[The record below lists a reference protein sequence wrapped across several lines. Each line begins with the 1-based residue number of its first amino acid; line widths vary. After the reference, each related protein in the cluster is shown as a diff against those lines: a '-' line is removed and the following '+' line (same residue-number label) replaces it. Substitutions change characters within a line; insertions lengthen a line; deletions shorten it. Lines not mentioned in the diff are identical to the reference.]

1 MRNRSRGYAAFT
13 ISNTLFLSLLSLL
26 CVLPLIHVLALSFS
40 SRAAATANIVNFWPV
55 GFTTDAYVKTL
66 GNAQFIRSLGI
77 GVERTVLGT
86 VLSMA
91 VVTMAAYSLSKSS
104 YKFPGRQIY
113 IWIFVFTMLFS
124 GGLIPSYVLISKLHL
139 IDKIWALVL
148 PTAVSVWNM
157 ILMLNFFRTIPQELE
172 EAAHIDGAGHL
183 RVLWSVFLP
192 VSMPS
197 IATLSLF
204 TMVFHWNSWFDGVIY
219 MTNPDG
225 YPLATYLH
233 AMIVSDNLS
242 RVGVTLESV
251 NNFSN
256 RTVKS
261 AQIFIG
267 ALPILLVYPFLQKY
281 FVKGIVLGSV
291 KS

>member
-1 MRNRSRGYAAFT
+1 MLYRSRSYKLFT
-13 ISNTLFLSLLSLL
+13 IANTIFLCLLGLL
-26 CVLPLIHVLALSFS
+26 CIMPLIHIFAVSFS

-66 GNAQFIRSLGI
+66 GNEKFLRSLWI
-77 GVERTVLGT
+77 GAERTILGT
-86 VLSMA
+86 IVSMI
-91 VVTMAAYSLSKSS
+91 VVTMAAYSLSKTSN
-104 YKFPGRQIY
+104 KFPGRQIY
-113 IWIFVFTMLFS
+113 MWLFVFTMLFS
-124 GGLIPSYVLISKLHL
+124 GGLIPSYILITKLHL
-139 IDKIWALVL
+139 IDSIWSLVL
-148 PTAVSVWNM
+148 PSAVSVWNI
-157 ILMLNFFRTIPQELE
+157 ILMLNFFRTIPVDLE
-172 EAAHIDGAGHL
+172 EAAYIDGAGHL
-183 RVLWSVFLP
+183 RVLWSVYLP
-192 VSMPS
+192 VSMAS

-225 YPLATYLH
+225 YPLSSYLH
-233 AMIVSDNLS
+233 SMIVSDNLS
-242 RVGVTLESV
+242 RIGVTSDSV
-251 NNFSN
+251 ANFSS
-256 RTVKS
+256 RTIKT

>member
-1 MRNRSRGYAAFT
+1 MRYRSRGYTVFT
-13 ISNTLFLSLLSLL
+13 ISNTIFLSLLSLI
-26 CVLPLIHVLALSFS
+26 CILPLLHVLSLSFS
-40 SRAAATANIVNFWPV
+40 SRAAATANIVNFWPI
-55 GFTTDAYVKTL
+55 GFTTDAYLKTL
-66 GNAQFIRSLGI
+66 GNEMFIRSLGI
-77 GVERTVLGT
+77 GLERTVLGT

-104 YKFPGRQIY
+104 HKFPGRQIY

-139 IDKIWALVL
+139 IDTMWSLIL

-157 ILMLNFFRTIPQELE
+157 ILMLNFFRTIPQDLE
-172 EAAHIDGAGHL
+172 EAAYIDGAGHM
-183 RVLWSVFLP
+183 RVLWSIYLP

-204 TMVFHWNSWFDGVIY
+204 TMVFHWNSWFDGMIY
-219 MTNPDG
+219 MTKPEG

-233 AMIVSDNLS
+233 SMIVSDNLS
-242 RVGVTLESV
+242 RVGVTLESIE
-251 NNFSN
+251 NFSN

-267 ALPILLVYPFLQKY
+267 ALPILIVYPFLQKY
-281 FVKGIVLGSV
+281 FVKGIVLGSI

>member
-1 MRNRSRGYAAFT
+1 MLYRTRSYQVFT
-13 ISNTLFLSLLSLL
+13 IANTIFLSLLGLL
-26 CVLPLIHVLALSFS
+26 CILPLIHIFAVSIS

-66 GNAQFIRSLGI
+66 GNEKFLRSLWI
-77 GVERTVLGT
+77 GAERTVLGT
-86 VLSMA
+86 IVSMA
-91 VVTMAAYSLSKSS
+91 VVTMASYSLSKTSL
-104 YKFPGRQIY
+104 KFPGRQIY
-113 IWIFVFTMLFS
+113 MWLFVFTMLFS
-124 GGLIPSYVLISKLHL
+124 GGLIPSYILITKLHL
-139 IDKIWALVL
+139 IDSIWSLVL

-157 ILMLNFFRTIPQELE
+157 ILMLNFFRTIPVDLE
-172 EAAHIDGAGHL
+172 EAAYIDGAGHL
-183 RVLWSVFLP
+183 RVLWSVYLP
-192 VSMPS
+192 VSMAS

-219 MTNPDG
+219 MSNPDG
-225 YPLATYLH
+225 YPLSSYLH
-233 AMIVSDNLS
+233 SMIVSDNLS
-242 RVGVTLESV
+242 RIGVTSDSIA
-251 NNFSN
+251 NFSS
-256 RTVKS
+256 RTIKT

>member
-1 MRNRSRGYAAFT
+1 MRYRSRSYTVFT
-13 ISNTLFLSLLSLL
+13 YSNTVFLSLLSLV
-26 CVLPLIHVLALSFS
+26 CILPLIHVFALSLS
-40 SRAAATANIVNFWPV
+40 SRAAATANIVNFWPI

-66 GNAQFIRSLGI
+66 GNAAFLRSLWI
-77 GVERTVLGT
+77 GLERTVLGT
-86 VLSMA
+86 ILSMA
-91 VVTMAAYSLSKSS
+91 VVTMASYSLSKTN
-104 YKFPGRQIY
+104 YKFPGRTVY

-124 GGLIPSYVLISKLHL
+124 GGLIPSYILISKLHL
-139 IDKIWALVL
+139 IDTIWALVL
-148 PTAVSVWNM
+148 PSAVSVWNM
-157 ILMLNFFRTIPQELE
+157 ILMLNFFRTIPQDLE

-183 RVLWSVFLP
+183 RVLWSVYLP

-219 MTNPDG
+219 MSNPRE

-233 AMIVSDNLS
+233 SMIVSDNLS
-242 RVGVTLESV
+242 RVGVTLESID
-251 NNFSN
+251 NFSN
-256 RTVKS
+256 RTIKS

-267 ALPILLVYPFLQKY
+267 ALPILIVYPFLQKY

>member
-1 MRNRSRGYAAFT
+1 MHYRSKSYNVFT
-13 ISNTLFLSLLSLL
+13 VCNTIFLSVLSLI
-26 CVLPLIHVLALSFS
+26 CILPLLHVLSLSFS
-40 SRAAATANIVNFWPV
+40 SRAAATANIVNFWPI

-66 GNAQFIRSLGI
+66 GNEMFIRSLGF
-77 GVERTVLGT
+77 GVERTIIGT
-86 VLSMA
+86 ILSMT
-91 VVTMAAYSLSKSS
+91 VITMAAYSLSKTI

-113 IWIFVFTMLFS
+113 IWVFVFTMLFS
-124 GGLIPSYVLISKLHL
+124 GGLIPSYVLISKLNM
-139 IDKIWALVL
+139 IDTMWALVL
-148 PTAVSVWNM
+148 PSAVSVWNM

-172 EAAHIDGAGHL
+172 EAAYIDGANHL
-183 RVLWSVFLP
+183 RVLWSVYLP

-204 TMVFHWNSWFDGVIY
+204 TMVFHWNSWFDGMIY
-219 MTNPDG
+219 MTKPEG

-233 AMIVSDNLS
+233 SMIVSDNLS
-242 RVGVTLESV
+242 RIGVTLEGIE
-251 NNFSN
+251 NFSN

-267 ALPILLVYPFLQKY
+267 ALPILIVYPFLQKY

>member
-1 MRNRSRGYAAFT
+1 MRYRSTGYTLFT
-13 ISNTLFLSLLSLL
+13 ICNTIFLSLLSLI
-26 CVLPLIHVLALSFS
+26 CVLPLAHVFALSFS
-40 SRAAATANIVNFWPV
+40 SRSAATANLVNFWPV
-55 GFTTDAYVKTL
+55 GFTTDAYVKTI
-66 GNAQFIRSLGI
+66 GNTAFLQSLWI
-77 GVERTVLGT
+77 GVERTLLGT
-86 VLSMA
+86 LLSMA
-91 VVTMAAYSLSKSS
+91 VVTMAAYSLSKTTI
-104 YKFPGRQIY
+104 KFPGRQIY
-113 IWIFVFTMLFS
+113 IWVFVFTMLFS
-124 GGLIPSYVLISKLHL
+124 GGLIPSYILISKLHL
-139 IDKIWALVL
+139 IDTMWALIV
-148 PTAVSVWNM
+148 PSAVSVWNM
-157 ILMLNFFRTIPQELE
+157 ILMLNFFRTVPQDLE

-183 RVLWSVFLP
+183 RVLWSIYLP

-204 TMVFHWNSWFDGVIY
+204 TMVFHWNSWFDGMIY
-219 MTNPDG
+219 MSSPDK

-233 AMIVSDNLS
+233 SMIVSDNLS
-242 RVGVTLESV
+242 RVGITIESV
-251 NNFSN
+251 SNFSN

>member
-1 MRNRSRGYAAFT
+1 MKYRSRSYSVFT
-13 ISNTLFLSLLSLL
+13 YSNTIFLTLLSLI

-66 GNAQFIRSLGI
+66 GNTMFLKSLWI
-77 GVERTVLGT
+77 GVERTVLGA
-86 VLSMA
+86 VLSMV
-91 VVTMAAYSLSKSS
+91 VVTMAAYSLSKTN
-104 YKFPGRQIY
+104 YKFKGRQIY

-124 GGLIPSYVLISKLHL
+124 GGLIPTYILISKLHL
-139 IDKIWALVL
+139 IDSIWALVL
-148 PTAVSVWNM
+148 PPAVSVWNM
-157 ILMLNFFRTIPQELE
+157 ILMLNFFRTIPEDLE
-172 EAAHIDGAGHL
+172 EAAFIDGAGHL
-183 RVLWSVFLP
+183 RVLWSVYLP

-204 TMVFHWNSWFDGVIY
+204 TMVSHWNSWFDGMIY
-219 MTNPDG
+219 MSNPDG

-233 AMIVSDNLS
+233 SMIVSDNLS
-242 RVGVTLESV
+242 RIGVTLDSIE
-251 NNFSN
+251 NFSN
-256 RTVKS
+256 RTIKA

-267 ALPILLVYPFLQKY
+267 ALPILIVYPFLQKY

>member
-1 MRNRSRGYAAFT
+1 MRYRSRGYTVFT
-13 ISNTLFLSLLSLL
+13 ISNTIFLSLLALI
-26 CVLPLIHVLALSFS
+26 CVLPLLHVLSLSFS

-55 GFTTDAYVKTL
+55 GFTTDAYAKTL
-66 GNAQFIRSLGI
+66 GNDMFIRSLWI

-86 VLSMA
+86 VVSMA

-104 YKFPGRQIY
+104 HKFPGRQFY

-124 GGLIPSYVLISKLHL
+124 GGLIPSYILISKLHL
-139 IDKIWALVL
+139 IDKIWALIL
-148 PTAVSVWNM
+148 PSAVSVWNM
-157 ILMLNFFRTIPQELE
+157 ILMLNFFRTIPQDLE
-172 EAAHIDGAGHL
+172 EAAYIDGAGHL
-183 RVLWSVFLP
+183 RVLWSVYLP

-219 MTNPDG
+219 MSNPDG

-233 AMIVSDNLS
+233 SMIVSDNLS
-242 RVGVTLESV
+242 RVGVTLQSV
-251 NNFSN
+251 ENFSN

>member
-1 MRNRSRGYAAFT
+1 MKYRSRGYSVFT
-13 ISNTLFLSLLSLL
+13 FSNTIFLALLSLI

-66 GNAQFIRSLGI
+66 GNAMFLKSLWI
-77 GVERTVLGT
+77 GVERTVLGA
-86 VLSMA
+86 VLSMV
-91 VVTMAAYSLSKSS
+91 VVTMAAYSLSKTN
-104 YKFPGRQIY
+104 YKFKGRQIY

-124 GGLIPSYVLISKLHL
+124 GGLIPSYILISKLHL
-139 IDKIWALVL
+139 IDSIWALVL
-148 PTAVSVWNM
+148 PPAVSVWNM
-157 ILMLNFFRTIPQELE
+157 ILMLNFFRTIPEDLE
-172 EAAHIDGAGHL
+172 EAAFIDGAGHL
-183 RVLWSVFLP
+183 RVLWSVYLP

-204 TMVFHWNSWFDGVIY
+204 TMVSHWNSWFDGMIY
-219 MTNPDG
+219 MSNPDG

-233 AMIVSDNLS
+233 SMIVSDNLS
-242 RVGVTLESV
+242 RIGVTLDSV
-251 NNFSN
+251 ENFSN
-256 RTVKS
+256 RTIKA

-267 ALPILLVYPFLQKY
+267 ALPILIVYPFLQKY

>member
-1 MRNRSRGYAAFT
+1 MRYRSTGYTIFT
-13 ISNTLFLSLLSLL
+13 IWNTIFLSLLSII

-40 SRAAATANIVNFWPV
+40 SRAAATANIVNFWPI

-66 GNAQFIRSLGI
+66 SNTAFLQSLWIGI
-77 GVERTVLGT
+77 ERTVLGT
-86 VLSMA
+86 VISM
-91 VVTMAAYSLSKSS
+91 VVITMAAYSLSKTSH
-104 YKFPGRQIY
+104 KFPGRQIY
-113 IWIFVFTMLFS
+113 IWVFVFTMLFS
-124 GGLIPSYVLISKLHL
+124 GGLIPSYILVSKLHL
-139 IDKIWALVL
+139 MDTIWALVL

-157 ILMLNFFRTIPQELE
+157 ILMLNFFRTIPQDLE

-204 TMVFHWNSWFDGVIY
+204 TMVFHWNSWFDGMIY
-219 MTNPDG
+219 MSNPKG
-225 YPLATYLH
+225 YPLATFLH
-233 AMIVSDNLS
+233 SMIVSDNLS
-242 RVGVTLESV
+242 RVGVTLESID
-251 NNFSN
+251 NFSN
-256 RTVKS
+256 RTIKS

>member
-1 MRNRSRGYAAFT
+1 MHYRSRGYTVFT
-13 ISNTLFLSLLSLL
+13 ILNTVFLCLLALI
-26 CVLPLIHVLALSFS
+26 CILPLVHVLAVSFS

-66 GNAQFIRSLGI
+66 ANGKFLKAMWI

-86 VLSMA
+86 ILSMV
-91 VVTMAAYSLSKSS
+91 VVTMASYSLSKSS

-124 GGLIPSYVLISKLHL
+124 GGLIPSYILVSKLHL
-139 IDKIWALVL
+139 IDTIWALIL
-148 PTAVSVWNM
+148 PSAVSVWNM

-183 RVLWSVFLP
+183 RVLWSVYLP

-204 TMVFHWNSWFDGVIY
+204 SMVSHWNSWFDGVIY

-233 AMIVSDNLS
+233 SMIVSDNMS
-242 RVGVTLESV
+242 RIGVTSESIA
-251 NNFSN
+251 NFSN
-256 RTVKS
+256 RTVKT

>member
-1 MRNRSRGYAAFT
+1 MRYRSRAYTVFT
-13 ISNTLFLSLLSLL
+13 LSNTIFLILLSLI
-26 CVLPLIHVLALSFS
+26 CILPLLHVLALSFS

-66 GNAQFIRSLGI
+66 GNASFIRSLWI

-86 VLSMA
+86 VLSMV
-91 VVTMAAYSLSKSS
+91 VVTMAAYSLSKTNH
-104 YKFPGRQIY
+104 KFQGRQIY

-124 GGLIPSYVLISKLHL
+124 GGLIPSYILVSKLHL
-139 IDKIWALVL
+139 IDTIWALVV
-148 PTAVSVWNM
+148 PSAVSVWNM
-157 ILMLNFFRTIPQELE
+157 ILMLNFFRTIPQDLE

-183 RVLWSVFLP
+183 RVLWSVYLP

-219 MTNPDG
+219 MSNPDG

-233 AMIVSDNLS
+233 SMIVSDNLS
-242 RVGVTLESV
+242 RVGVTLESIE
-251 NNFSN
+251 NFSN

>member
-1 MRNRSRGYAAFT
+1 MKYRSRGYTVFT
-13 ISNTLFLSLLSLL
+13 FSNTIFLTLLSLV

-66 GNAQFIRSLGI
+66 GNSMFLKSLWI
-77 GVERTVLGT
+77 GAERTVLGT
-86 VLSMA
+86 VLSMV
-91 VVTMAAYSLSKSS
+91 VVTMAAYSLSKSN
-104 YKFPGRQIY
+104 YKFKGRQIY
-113 IWIFVFTMLFS
+113 IWVFVFTMLFS
-124 GGLIPSYVLISKLHL
+124 GGLIPSYILISKLHL
-139 IDKIWALVL
+139 IDTIWALVL
-148 PTAVSVWNM
+148 PPAVSVWNM
-157 ILMLNFFRTIPQELE
+157 ILMLNFFRTIPEDLE
-172 EAAHIDGAGHL
+172 EAAFIDGAGHL
-183 RVLWSVFLP
+183 RVLWSVYLP

-204 TMVFHWNSWFDGVIY
+204 TMVFHWNSWFDGMIY
-219 MTNPDG
+219 MSNPDG

-233 AMIVSDNLS
+233 SMIVSDNLS
-242 RVGVTLESV
+242 RIGVTLDSIE
-251 NNFSN
+251 NFSN
-256 RTVKS
+256 RTIKA

-267 ALPILLVYPFLQKY
+267 ALPILIVYPFLQKY

>member
-1 MRNRSRGYAAFT
+1 MRYRSSGYTIFT
-13 ISNTLFLSLLSLL
+13 IWNTIILSLLSVL

-66 GNAQFIRSLGI
+66 SNTAFLQSLWI

-86 VLSMA
+86 VLSM
-91 VVTMAAYSLSKSS
+91 VVITMAAYSLSKTS

-113 IWIFVFTMLFS
+113 IWVFVFTMLFS
-124 GGLIPSYVLISKLHL
+124 GGLIPSYILISKLHL
-139 IDKIWALVL
+139 MDTIWALIL

-183 RVLWSVFLP
+183 RVLWSVYLP

-204 TMVFHWNSWFDGVIY
+204 TMVFHWNSWFDGMIY
-219 MTNPDG
+219 MSNPKG

-233 AMIVSDNLS
+233 SMIVSDNLS
-242 RVGVTLESV
+242 RVGVTLASID
-251 NNFSN
+251 NFSN

-267 ALPILLVYPFLQKY
+267 ALPILMVYPFLQKY

>member
-1 MRNRSRGYAAFT
+1 MHYRSRGYTVFT
-13 ISNTLFLSLLSLL
+13 IWNTIFLIVLSLICILPLLHVFALSL
-26 CVLPLIHVLALSFS
+26 S

-66 GNAQFIRSLGI
+66 GNEMFIRSLWL
-77 GVERTVLGT
+77 GVERTILGT

-91 VVTMAAYSLSKSS
+91 VITTASYSLSKTI

-124 GGLIPSYVLISKLHL
+124 GGLIPSYVLISKLHM
-139 IDKIWALVL
+139 IDTIWALVL
-148 PTAVSVWNM
+148 PSAVSVWNM

-172 EAAHIDGAGHL
+172 EAAYIDGAGHL
-183 RVLWSVFLP
+183 RVLWSVYLP

-204 TMVFHWNSWFDGVIY
+204 TMVFHWNSWFDGMIY
-219 MTNPDG
+219 MTKPEG

-233 AMIVSDNLS
+233 SMIVSDNLS
-242 RVGVTLESV
+242 RVGVTLEGIV
-251 NNFSN
+251 NFSN

-267 ALPILLVYPFLQKY
+267 ALPILVVYPFLQKY

>member
-1 MRNRSRGYAAFT
+1 MYYRSRGYTAFT
-13 ISNTLFLSLLSLL
+13 IMNTIFLCLLAIM
-26 CVLPLIHVLALSFS
+26 CILPLIHVLAVSFS
-40 SRAAATANIVNFWPV
+40 SRAAATANIVNFWPI

-66 GNAQFIRSLGI
+66 GNGKFLRSMWV

-86 VLSMA
+86 LLSML
-91 VVTMAAYSLSKSS
+91 VVTMASYSLSKTSQ
-104 YKFPGRQIY
+104 KFPGRQFY

-124 GGLIPSYVLISKLHL
+124 GGLIPSYILISKLHL
-139 IDKIWALVL
+139 IDTIWALVL
-148 PTAVSVWNM
+148 PMAVSVWNM
-157 ILMLNFFRTIPQELE
+157 ILMLNFFRTIPPELE

-183 RVLWSVFLP
+183 RVLWSVYLP

-204 TMVFHWNSWFDGVIY
+204 SMVSHWNSWFDGVIY
-219 MTNPDG
+219 MSNPDG

-233 AMIVSDNLS
+233 SMIVSDNMS
-242 RVGVTLESV
+242 RIGVTSESIA
-251 NNFSN
+251 NFSN
-256 RTVKS
+256 RTVKT

>member
-1 MRNRSRGYAAFT
+1 MAHTTNGYRIFSFFN
-13 ISNTLFLSLLSLL
+13 IILL
-26 CVLPLIHVLALSFS
+26 CLLAALCFLPIVHMFALSFS
-40 SRAAATANIVNFWPV
+40 SRAAATANIVNFWPI

-66 GNAQFIRSLGI
+66 GNEMFLRSLWI
-77 GVERTVLGT
+77 GLERTALGT
-86 VLSMA
+86 AISMA
-91 VVTMAAYSLSKSS
+91 VVTMAAYSLSKTAHR
-104 YKFPGRQIY
+104 FPGRQIY
-113 IWIFVFTMLFS
+113 IWVFVFTMLFS

-139 IDKIWALVL
+139 IDQIWALVL
-148 PTAVSVWNM
+148 PSAVSVWNM
-157 ILMLNFFRTIPQELE
+157 ILMLNFFRTIPQDLE
-172 EAAHIDGAGHL
+172 EAAYIDGAGHL
-183 RVLWSVFLP
+183 RVLWSVYLP

-204 TMVFHWNSWFDGVIY
+204 TMVFHWNSWFDGMIY
-219 MTNPDG
+219 MTKPEG

-233 AMIVSDNLS
+233 SMIVSDNLS
-242 RVGVTLESV
+242 RVGVTLESIE
-251 NNFSN
+251 NFSN

>member
-1 MRNRSRGYAAFT
+1 
-13 ISNTLFLSLLSLL
+13 
-26 CVLPLIHVLALSFS
+26 
-40 SRAAATANIVNFWPV
+40 
-55 GFTTDAYVKTL
+55 
-66 GNAQFIRSLGI
+66 
-77 GVERTVLGT
+77 
-86 VLSMA
+86 MA
-91 VVTMAAYSLSKSS
+91 VITTASYSLSKTI

-113 IWIFVFTMLFS
+113 IWVFVFTMLFS
-124 GGLIPSYVLISKLHL
+124 GGLIPSYVLISKLHM
-139 IDKIWALVL
+139 IDTIWALVL
-148 PTAVSVWNM
+148 PSAVSVWNM

-172 EAAHIDGAGHL
+172 EAAYIDGAGHL
-183 RVLWSVFLP
+183 RVLWSVYLP

-204 TMVFHWNSWFDGVIY
+204 TMVFHWNSWFDGMIY
-219 MTNPDG
+219 MTKPEG

-233 AMIVSDNLS
+233 SMIVSDNLS
-242 RVGVTLESV
+242 RVGVTLEGIV
-251 NNFSN
+251 NFSN

-267 ALPILLVYPFLQKY
+267 ALPILVVYPFLQKY

>member
-1 MRNRSRGYAAFT
+1 MRYRSRGYTVFT
-13 ISNTLFLSLLSLL
+13 FSNTIFLTLLSLI
-26 CVLPLIHVLALSFS
+26 CILPLLHVLALSFS

-66 GNAQFIRSLGI
+66 GNANFIRSLWI

-86 VLSMA
+86 VLSMV
-91 VVTMAAYSLSKSS
+91 VVTMAAYSLSKTNQ
-104 YKFPGRQIY
+104 KFQGRQIY

-124 GGLIPSYVLISKLHL
+124 GGLIPSYILVSKLHL
-139 IDKIWALVL
+139 IDTIWALVV
-148 PTAVSVWNM
+148 PSAVSVWNM
-157 ILMLNFFRTIPQELE
+157 ILMLNFFRTIPQDLE

-183 RVLWSVFLP
+183 RVLWSVYLP

-204 TMVFHWNSWFDGVIY
+204 TMVYHWNSWFDGVIY
-219 MTNPDG
+219 MSNPDG

-233 AMIVSDNLS
+233 SMIVSDNLS
-242 RVGVTLESV
+242 RVGVTLESIE
-251 NNFSN
+251 NFSN

>member
-1 MRNRSRGYAAFT
+1 MRYRSRGYTVFT
-13 ISNTLFLSLLSLL
+13 ISNTIFLSLLSLI
-26 CVLPLIHVLALSFS
+26 CVLPLLHVFALSFS

-66 GNAQFIRSLGI
+66 GNEMFIQSLWTGL
-77 GVERTVLGT
+77 ERTVLGT

-91 VVTMAAYSLSKSS
+91 VITMAAYSLSKTTH
-104 YKFPGRQIY
+104 KFPGRQIY

-124 GGLIPSYVLISKLHL
+124 GGLIPSYVLVSKLHL
-139 IDKIWALVL
+139 IDTIWALVL
-148 PTAVSVWNM
+148 PSAVSVWNM

-172 EAAHIDGAGHL
+172 EAAYIDGAGHL
-183 RVLWSVFLP
+183 RVLWSIYLP

-204 TMVFHWNSWFDGVIY
+204 TMVFHWNSWFDGMIY
-219 MTNPDG
+219 MSNPNG

-233 AMIVSDNLS
+233 SMIVSDNLS
-242 RVGVTLESV
+242 RIGVTLESIE
-251 NNFSN
+251 NFSN
-256 RTVKS
+256 RTIKS

>member
-1 MRNRSRGYAAFT
+1 MRYRSTSYTIFT
-13 ISNTLFLSLLSLL
+13 IWNTVFLSLLSIV

-40 SRAAATANIVNFWPV
+40 SRAAATANIVNFWPI

-66 GNAQFIRSLGI
+66 SNTAFLQSLWI
-77 GVERTVLGT
+77 GVERTILGT
-86 VLSMA
+86 VLSML
-91 VVTMAAYSLSKSS
+91 VITMAAYSLSKTS

-113 IWIFVFTMLFS
+113 IWVFVFTMLFS
-124 GGLIPSYVLISKLHL
+124 GGLIPSYILVSKLNL
-139 IDKIWALVL
+139 IDTIWALVL
-148 PTAVSVWNM
+148 PSAVSVWNM
-157 ILMLNFFRTIPQELE
+157 ILMLNFFRTIPQDLE

-183 RVLWSVFLP
+183 RVLWSVYLP

-204 TMVFHWNSWFDGVIY
+204 TMVFHWNSWFDGMIY
-219 MTNPDG
+219 MSNPKG

-233 AMIVSDNLS
+233 SMIVSDNLS
-242 RVGVTLESV
+242 RVGVTLESID
-251 NNFSN
+251 NFSN

-267 ALPILLVYPFLQKY
+267 ALPILMVYPFLQKY

>member
-1 MRNRSRGYAAFT
+1 MRYRSGGYTIFT
-13 ISNTLFLSLLSLL
+13 IWNTIFLSLLSII

-40 SRAAATANIVNFWPV
+40 SRAAATANIVNFWPI

-66 GNAQFIRSLGI
+66 SNSAFLQSLWI

-86 VLSMA
+86 VISM
-91 VVTMAAYSLSKSS
+91 VVITMAAYSLSKTSH
-104 YKFPGRQIY
+104 KFPGRQIY

-124 GGLIPSYVLISKLHL
+124 GGLIPSYILVSKLHL
-139 IDKIWALVL
+139 MDTIWALIL

-157 ILMLNFFRTIPQELE
+157 ILMLNFFRTIPQDLE

-204 TMVFHWNSWFDGVIY
+204 TMVFHWNSWFDGMIY
-219 MTNPDG
+219 MSNPSG
-225 YPLATYLH
+225 YPLATFLH
-233 AMIVSDNLS
+233 SMIVSDNLS
-242 RVGVTLESV
+242 RVGVTLESID
-251 NNFSN
+251 NFSN

>member
-1 MRNRSRGYAAFT
+1 MRYRSRGYTVFT
-13 ISNTLFLSLLSLL
+13 FSNTIFLSLLSLV
-26 CVLPLIHVLALSFS
+26 CVLPLLHVLALSFS
-40 SRAAATANIVNFWPV
+40 SRAAATANIVNFWPI

-66 GNAQFIRSLGI
+66 GNEMFLRSLWI
-77 GVERTVLGT
+77 GLERTALGT
-86 VLSMA
+86 AISMA
-91 VVTMAAYSLSKSS
+91 VVTMAAYSLSKTAHR
-104 YKFPGRQIY
+104 FPGRQIY
-113 IWIFVFTMLFS
+113 IWVFVFTMLFS

-139 IDKIWALVL
+139 IDQIWALVL
-148 PTAVSVWNM
+148 PSAVSVWNM
-157 ILMLNFFRTIPQELE
+157 ILMLNFFRTIPQDLE
-172 EAAHIDGAGHL
+172 EAAYIDGAGHL
-183 RVLWSVFLP
+183 RVLWSVYLP

-204 TMVFHWNSWFDGVIY
+204 TMVFHWNSWFDGMIY
-219 MTNPDG
+219 MTKPEG

-233 AMIVSDNLS
+233 SMIVSDNLS
-242 RVGVTLESV
+242 RVGVTLESIE
-251 NNFSN
+251 NFSN

>member
-1 MRNRSRGYAAFT
+1 MRYRSPSYTVFT
-13 ISNTLFLSLLSLL
+13 VSNTIFLSLLSLI

-66 GNAQFIRSLGI
+66 GNTMFLKSLWI
-77 GVERTVLGT
+77 GVERTVLGS
-86 VLSMA
+86 VISML
-91 VVTMAAYSLSKSS
+91 VVTMAAYSLSKSN
-104 YKFPGRQIY
+104 YKFKGRQIY

-124 GGLIPSYVLISKLHL
+124 GGLIPSYILISKLHL
-139 IDKIWALVL
+139 MDTIWALVL
-148 PTAVSVWNM
+148 PPAVSVWNM
-157 ILMLNFFRTIPQELE
+157 ILMLNFFRTIPEDLE
-172 EAAHIDGAGHL
+172 EAAYIDGAGHL
-183 RVLWSVFLP
+183 RVLWSVYLP

-219 MTNPDG
+219 MSNPDG

-233 AMIVSDNLS
+233 SMIVSDNLS
-242 RVGVTLESV
+242 RIGVTLDSIE
-251 NNFSN
+251 NFSN
-256 RTVKS
+256 RTIKA

-267 ALPILLVYPFLQKY
+267 ALPILIVYPFLQKY

>member
-1 MRNRSRGYAAFT
+1 MRYRSRGYTAFT
-13 ISNTLFLSLLSLL
+13 ISNTFFLSLLSLI
-26 CVLPLIHVLALSFS
+26 CILPLLHVLAMSFS

-55 GFTTDAYVKTL
+55 GFTMDAYLKTL
-66 GNAQFIRSLGI
+66 SNAMFIKSLGF
-77 GVERTVLGT
+77 GLERTVLGT

-91 VVTMAAYSLSKSS
+91 VITMASYSLSKSIH
-104 YKFPGRQIY
+104 KFPGRQIY
-113 IWIFVFTMLFS
+113 IWVFVFTMLFS
-124 GGLIPSYVLISKLHL
+124 GGLIPSYVLVSKLHL
-139 IDKIWALVL
+139 IDTIWSLVL

-183 RVLWSVFLP
+183 RVLWSVYLP

-204 TMVFHWNSWFDGVIY
+204 TMVFHWNSWFDGMIY
-219 MTNPDG
+219 MSNPDG

-233 AMIVSDNLS
+233 SMIVSDNLS
-242 RVGVTLESV
+242 RVGVTLDSV
-251 NNFSN
+251 ANFSN

>member
-1 MRNRSRGYAAFT
+1 MKYRSRSYSIFT
-13 ISNTLFLSLLSLL
+13 YSNTIFLTLLSLL

-66 GNAQFIRSLGI
+66 GNAMFLKSLWI
-77 GVERTVLGT
+77 GVERTVLGA
-86 VLSMA
+86 VLSMI
-91 VVTMAAYSLSKSS
+91 VVTMAAYSLSKTN
-104 YKFPGRQIY
+104 YKFKGRQIY

-124 GGLIPSYVLISKLHL
+124 GGLIPSYILISKLHL
-139 IDKIWALVL
+139 IDSIWALVL
-148 PTAVSVWNM
+148 PPAVSVWNM
-157 ILMLNFFRTIPQELE
+157 ILMLNFFRTIPEDLE
-172 EAAHIDGAGHL
+172 EAAFIDGAGHL
-183 RVLWSVFLP
+183 RVLWSVYLP

-204 TMVFHWNSWFDGVIY
+204 TMVSHWNSWFDGMIY
-219 MTNPDG
+219 MSNPDG

-233 AMIVSDNLS
+233 SMIVSDNLS
-242 RVGVTLESV
+242 RIGVTLDSV
-251 NNFSN
+251 ENFSN
-256 RTVKS
+256 RTVKA

>member
-1 MRNRSRGYAAFT
+1 MHYRSKGYTVFT
-13 ISNTLFLSLLSLL
+13 VFNTIFLCLLSLI
-26 CVLPLIHVLALSFS
+26 CVLPLIHVFAVSFS

-66 GNAQFIRSLGI
+66 GNASFIRSLWI
-77 GVERTVLGT
+77 GAERTILGT
-86 VLSMA
+86 VISMA
-91 VVTMAAYSLSKSS
+91 VVTMAAYSLSKSVH
-104 YKFPGRQIY
+104 KFPGRQLY

-124 GGLIPSYVLISKLHL
+124 GGLIPSYILVSKLHL
-139 IDKIWALVL
+139 IDTIWSLVL
-148 PTAVSVWNM
+148 PSAVSVWNM
-157 ILMLNFFRTIPQELE
+157 ILMLNFFRTIPLDLE
-172 EAAHIDGAGHL
+172 EAAYIDGAGHL
-183 RVLWSVFLP
+183 RVLWSIYLP

-204 TMVFHWNSWFDGVIY
+204 TMVTHWNSWFDGVIY
-219 MTNPDG
+219 MSNPNG

-233 AMIVSDNLS
+233 SMIVSDNLS
-242 RVGVTLESV
+242 RIGVTSQSV
-251 NNFSN
+251 ANFSN
-256 RTVKS
+256 RTVKT